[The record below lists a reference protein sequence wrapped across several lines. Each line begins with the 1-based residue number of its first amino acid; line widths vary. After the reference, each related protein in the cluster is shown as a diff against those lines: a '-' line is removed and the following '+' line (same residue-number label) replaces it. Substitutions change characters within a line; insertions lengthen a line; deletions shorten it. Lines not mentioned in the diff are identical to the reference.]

1 MQQFSKLKKVDE
13 FKPAKDEVLY
23 SDAHMSVVRYEDW
36 SIIKQKDFVVCVPY
50 LIELN
55 QIVLRHEYVP
65 TFKYADGQEYHL
77 ALIGG
82 GREDGET
89 HDVAVVRELEEEA
102 GIVLREDYE
111 LEPLKPLFLTKANST
126 KVYPYIIPLTER
138 DYKEVIAKG
147 DGTKH
152 ESMAKAVKVDI
163 KYLSNLESS
172 DVITAYVLMK
182 VKEYLNLTK

>member
-50 LIELN
+50 LIESN

-111 LEPLKPLFLTKANST
+111 LEPLKPLFLTKAT
-126 KVYPYIIPLTER
+126 AAKVYPYIIPLHEK
-138 DYKEVIAKG
+138 DYHEVIAKG

-152 ESMAKAVKVDI
+152 EAMAKAVKVDV
-163 KYLSNLESS
+163 KYLSNLEAS

-182 VKEYLNLTK
+182 VKEHINLQK